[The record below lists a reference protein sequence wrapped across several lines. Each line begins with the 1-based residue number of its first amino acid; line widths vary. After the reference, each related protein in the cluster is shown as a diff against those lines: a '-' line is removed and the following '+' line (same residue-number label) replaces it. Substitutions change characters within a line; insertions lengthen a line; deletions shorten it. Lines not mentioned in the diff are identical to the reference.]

1 MLVCT
6 VFPLVKKT
14 YLLMQHYFECSR
26 SKQLATALKRSSRPT
41 GDRHLL
47 LYSLVHIVNNKRI
60 DFVVRV
66 LTGDY
71 S

>member
-26 SKQLATALKRSSRPT
+26 FKQLATALKRSLRPT

>member
-26 SKQLATALKRSSRPT
+26 SKQLATALKRSPRPT

-47 LYSLVHIVNNKRI
+47 LYSLVHIVNKKRI

-66 LTGDY
+66 LTGEL
-71 S
+71 

>member
-26 SKQLATALKRSSRPT
+26 SKQLATALKRSPRPT

-47 LYSLVHIVNNKRI
+47 LYSLEHIVNNMRI

-66 LTGDY
+66 LTGEL
-71 S
+71 

>member
-26 SKQLATALKRSSRPT
+26 SKQLATALKRSPRPT
-41 GDRHLL
+41 GDRHL

-66 LTGDY
+66 LTGEL
-71 S
+71 